1 MPAYSPSATSGIDGS
16 QCDWFFTAAQ
26 TSTYRHATFETTNAW
41 DMTASRSSFFPVLTC
56 HPSLLHRDKTPIAT
70 YTPRLTRRKR
80 RVLLNLRY
88 TLNLSRA
95 ALRSDCV
102 TMMKQAFGT
111 AFRVA

>member
-16 QCDWFFTAAQ
+16 QCDWFFNAAQ
-26 TSTYRHATFETTNAW
+26 TSTYRRATFETTNAW
-41 DMTASRSSFFPVLTC
+41 DMTAPRRFFLPVLTC
-56 HPSLLHRDKTPIAT
+56 HPSLLHRDKMPVAT

-80 RVLLNLRY
+80 RVLWNLAY
-88 TLNLSRA
+88 TLNLNCA
-95 ALRSDCV
+95 ALRSDCE